1 VNNGRSAFSRN
12 RSHPGPRLAEKEPLH
27 PLLRKLRIKTAR
39 LLGCRE
45 ERGLY
50 KSEEPRAF
58 FVRCKLFGGVPAL
71 MPQTDEYRRFAQECL
86 EMSKTVQD
94 ERSRAVLI
102 QMAQVWFRLA
112 QEKLAQEK
120 PGEGQHDNDR

>member
-1 VNNGRSAFSRN
+1 
-12 RSHPGPRLAEKEPLH
+12 
-27 PLLRKLRIKTAR
+27 
-39 LLGCRE
+39 
-45 ERGLY
+45 
-50 KSEEPRAF
+50 
-58 FVRCKLFGGVPAL
+58 

-112 QEKLAQEK
+112 QEK
-120 PGEGQHDNDR
+120 PSEGQHENDC

>member
-1 VNNGRSAFSRN
+1 
-12 RSHPGPRLAEKEPLH
+12 
-27 PLLRKLRIKTAR
+27 
-39 LLGCRE
+39 
-45 ERGLY
+45 
-50 KSEEPRAF
+50 
-58 FVRCKLFGGVPAL
+58 

-112 QEKLAQEK
+112 QKN
-120 PGEGQHDNDR
+120 PSEGQPENDC